1 MSSTTSPT
9 PVRPGLNRRRVLD
22 AALEYVDEHGLDALS
37 MHKLGTR
44 LGVRGMSL
52 YNHVEGKAGLLDGL
66 VDLLWSQIDTDT
78 TRFAGWQAAV
88 RTLAGDLRE
97 LVRRHPGAAPL
108 IMTRRLMPHSA
119 LRVAGAYLQAMRD
132 GGVPEECAVA
142 LLRTVISYAIGQT
155 LAEIRY
161 TPPGFDAAIDEADE
175 AERVRL
181 VDTLIPDDT
190 PDELAHVAYAV
201 CGACGTTRQ
210 FEIGVDLM
218 IHGLTAYL
226 NELGVELRA

>member
-1 MSSTTSPT
+1 MSSTTSPR
-9 PVRPGLNRRRVLD
+9 VRPGLNRRRVLD
-22 AALEYVDEHGLDALS
+22 AALEYVDEHGLEALS

-52 YNHVEGKAGLLDGL
+52 YNHVKGKDGLLDGL

-78 TRFAGWQAAV
+78 TRFADWQAAV
-88 RTLAGDLRE
+88 RALAGALRE

-119 LRVAGAYLQAMRD
+119 LHVADAYLRVMRD
-132 GGVPEECAVA
+132 GGVPEECAAA

-161 TPPGFDAAIDEADE
+161 APPGTDSAADKDPDE

-181 VDTLIPDDT
+181 VDTLIPDGT
-190 PDELAHVAYAV
+190 PEELAHVAYAV

-210 FEIGVDLM
+210 FDIGVDLM

-226 NELGVELRA
+226 DELGA

>member
-1 MSSTTSPT
+1 MSATTSP
-9 PVRPGLNRRRVLD
+9 PVRPGLSRRRVLD
-22 AALEYVDEHGLDALS
+22 AVLVFVDEHGLDALS

-52 YNHVEGKAGLLDGL
+52 YNHVRDKDDLLDGL
-66 VDLLWSQIDTDT
+66 VDLLWSQVGTGT
-78 TRFAGWQAAV
+78 AGFGDWQDAV
-88 RTLAGDLRE
+88 RALAGALRD

-119 LRVAGAYLQAMRD
+119 LRVTGAYLRFMRD
-132 GGVPEECAVA
+132 GGVPEECAAA

-155 LAEIRY
+155 IAEIRY
-161 TPPGFDAAIDEADE
+161 TPPGTDDAGE

-181 VDTLIPDDT
+181 VDTLIPDGT
-190 PDELAHVAYAV
+190 PAELAHVAYAV
-201 CGACGTTRQ
+201 CGACGPTRQ

-218 IHGLTAYL
+218 VHGLAAYL
-226 NELGVELRA
+226 DERRA